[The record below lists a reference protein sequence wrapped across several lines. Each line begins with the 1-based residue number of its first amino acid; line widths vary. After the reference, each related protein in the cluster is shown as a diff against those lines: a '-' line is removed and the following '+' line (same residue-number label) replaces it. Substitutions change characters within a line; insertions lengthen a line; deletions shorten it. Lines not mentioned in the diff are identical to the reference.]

1 MELNNKL
8 LPNNKNVDTHLYI
21 LDPLSVII
29 KLAIISNKPIGT
41 KLSIT
46 KNIIYLQEPGPF
58 QGIFRYIF
66 NYNKTDLQYLYNP
79 IEIACK
85 IYLNP
90 NNINNYNN
98 IEELFRCAQNGLIK
112 LMETYK
118 QCSIIRLCL
127 NYYFTLISNYLN
139 QNYIDNLF
147 KKDEISALYTIELIK
162 SLTKFWTQ
170 EKIDIVLNIISF
182 LMVDDSANHN
192 VKSLENIMENID
204 SNTQYILSQQISCY
218 NINEEVY
225 DDINSPYKAQSSE
238 TI

>member
-1 MELNNKL
+1 MEINKKL
-8 LPNNKNVDTHLYI
+8 LPNNKIVDHHLFV

-41 KLSIT
+41 KISIT
-46 KNIIYLQEPGPF
+46 KNILYLQEPGPF
-58 QGIFRYIF
+58 QGLLRYIL

-79 IEIACK
+79 IELACK
-85 IYLNP
+85 IYLFKGASNGTICS
-90 NNINNYNN
+90 NNIS
-98 IEELFRCAQNGLIK
+98 ELFKCAQNGLIK

-118 QCSIIRLCL
+118 NCSIIRLCL
-127 NYYFTLISNYLN
+127 NYYYTLISNYLN

-147 KKDEISALYTIELIK
+147 KKDEISALYTDELVK

-204 SNTQYILSQQISCY
+204 NQTQHLLNQGISCY
-218 NINEEVY
+218 NL
-225 DDINSPYKAQSSE
+225 DK
-238 TI
+238 